1 MRREKGDGIKKASIL
16 GASSRRHH
24 WMPKGTECVAE
35 EPLLLVL
42 FSADPFAVGNLTSLQ
57 RHTECWVRH
66 YFDNKREQKIKKKK
80 STLNSRRVCPSPAS
94 GFSGQT

>member
-1 MRREKGDGIKKASIL
+1 MKASIL

-24 WMPKGTECVAE
+24 WRPKGTKCVAE
-35 EPLLLVL
+35 EPLLIL
-42 FSADPFAVGNLTSLQ
+42 FSADPFAVGNLTPPQ

-80 STLNSRRVCPSPAS
+80 KKVLLIP
-94 GFSGQT
+94 

>member
-1 MRREKGDGIKKASIL
+1 
-16 GASSRRHH
+16 
-24 WMPKGTECVAE
+24 MPKGTECVAQ

-42 FSADPFAVGNLTSLQ
+42 FSADPFAVGNLTPLQ

-80 STLNSRRVCPSPAS
+80 KSTLNSRRVCPSPAS

>member
-1 MRREKGDGIKKASIL
+1 
-16 GASSRRHH
+16 
-24 WMPKGTECVAE
+24 MPKGTECVAQ

-42 FSADPFAVGNLTSLQ
+42 FSADPFAVGNLTPLQ

-80 STLNSRRVCPSPAS
+80 KKVLLIPEEFAPVLPVGFRDRHRKTLSSLTIRGN
-94 GFSGQT
+94 